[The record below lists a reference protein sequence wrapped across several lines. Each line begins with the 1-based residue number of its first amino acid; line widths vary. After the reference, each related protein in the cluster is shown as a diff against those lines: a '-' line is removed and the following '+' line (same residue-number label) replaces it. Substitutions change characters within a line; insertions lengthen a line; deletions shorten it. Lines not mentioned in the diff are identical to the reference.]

1 MEKLHIV
8 DTYVINEGMQIL
20 AEKLKSNG
28 KKVLA
33 DYDNLVIQLAA
44 KEAELK
50 EKVPDEKKT
59 TIHFSDDML
68 VAAKRKRVESL
79 DAEQRQ

>member
-1 MEKLHIV
+1 MKSKKGYLEKLHTV
-8 DTYVINEGMQIL
+8 DTYVINEGMQAL

-50 EKVPDEKKT
+50 EKFQT
-59 TIHFSDDML
+59 
-68 VAAKRKRVESL
+68 KRKQQLISATICLLLRNGGE
-79 DAEQRQ
+79 